1 MKALI
6 LCALT
11 SVTGNCVFAQMFT
24 IDNGHTAITSK
35 VMRFDV
41 VKVLGRFNTVSGS
54 VNYNATDPTKTTA
67 EITITADSYF
77 ANNPDGE
84 AAIKSPAFLDVKK
97 YPEIKLVTKSLT
109 KRDAGYEVTAELTL
123 HGVTKMITFPVM
135 ISGPSIDLPT
145 RKPSIGITGIFTINR
160 QDFGITMAAKM
171 PSGGMVVGNEVE
183 IGINA
188 LAIAN

>member
-1 MKALI
+1 MRLISLLALAI
-6 LCALT
+6 SISSC
-11 SVTGNCVFAQMFT
+11 SIAQQYT

-41 VKVLGRFNTVSGS
+41 VKVVGRFNTVTGTI
-54 VNYNATDPTKTTA
+54 NYNATDPTKTTA
-67 EITITADSYF
+67 EITIASESYS
-77 ANNPDGE
+77 ANNPEGE
-84 AAIKSPAFLDVKK
+84 NAIKSAAFLDVKK

-109 KRDAGYEVTAELTL
+109 KLDAGYNVTAELTL
-123 HGVTKMITFPVM
+123 HGITKTITFPVI

-145 RKPSIGITGIFTINR
+145 QKLSIGIQGVFTINR
-160 QDFGITMAAKM
+160 QDFGITMAAKL

-188 LAIAN
+188 LALAK